1 LKTKRIEKHLTNI
14 HYRNLICLICRR
26 QLNRLRH
33 LYRHLFYNNISERE
47 QRFVFLLG
55 GCHLARRG
63 RRRWRSSETAALT
76 QQQRNLDIFLYVI
89 VIVLYVIKTTFD
101 FQSPLIW
108 KVVNFLLAFGNIASN
123 LFRRSIVNIKINNQ
137 LESRIIYLR
146 GLKLRETRG
155 PHETQRKVSRATLK
169 KAKKLPSNLQL
180 KTKNSW
186 KKIGKWSINYKK
198 TAEFLIVRR
207 AHWTLLG
214 PRVWDRWSTW
224 SNIGHRLGRTTE

>member
-1 LKTKRIEKHLTNI
+1 MNTDNITWKQKELRNIWQIYIIEIWFVWFADVNLTVCVIFIVIFSTTISLRENNDKEEGAKTANATPEAKDATDDGFDLAPE
-14 HYRNLICLICRR
+14 
-26 QLNRLRH
+26 
-33 LYRHLFYNNISERE
+33 S
-47 QRFVFLLG
+47 FVFLLG

-89 VIVLYVIKTTFD
+89 VIVIVIVLYVIKTTFD

-123 LFRRSIVNIKINNQ
+123 LFRRSLVNIKINNQ

-146 GLKLRETRG
+146 GLKLRVTRG
-155 PHETQRKVSRATLK
+155 PHETQRKVSRAALK

-186 KKIGKWSINYKK
+186 KNRQMVYK
-198 TAEFLIVRR
+198 L
-207 AHWTLLG
+207 
-214 PRVWDRWSTW
+214 
-224 SNIGHRLGRTTE
+224 